1 MTTKEKA
8 IQLIRENDYTN
19 VRIADMVGVDE
30 ATIRRWKKEILG
42 SNSPVE
48 GVTGVEEGED
58 TLTAHFTSTKPI
70 ATKEEAAEKAGIDL
84 TQWVVEKVKT
94 KAYQTTI
101 KTKING
107 KEVPVVQQMWAI
119 AVSFVKKAGPST
131 QEQIESLV
139 DGVLKAKGHI
149 ERVRTPI
156 YIKSVTEQQ
165 KIVIADPHL
174 SKLCWP
180 KSTGHEAYDIDIA
193 RKLVLGGVQWLVG
206 REGGVKSR
214 VLAFLGDYFHYDTLQ
229 GTTTAGTM
237 QDRDSRLPKMLEDGA
252 AIAVEAIDYAAR
264 LGHVKVILVPGNHD
278 AVLTSALQRIL
289 VAEFRQIGSVEI
301 DDTHT
306 KRKVHT
312 FGRNLF
318 LYDHGDKRKKEL
330 ASTMAIEHPELWGA
344 STYREVHTGHL
355 HQEIEQFHGTFTH
368 HGCLVYTHPSMSPPD
383 QWHAD
388 EQYVGATRGMKAYTY
403 DYGGG
408 QVASF
413 TASPR
418 LLLR

>member
-19 VRIADMVGVDE
+19 VRIAEMVGVDE

-70 ATKEEAAEKAGIDL
+70 ATKEEAAQKAGIDL

-131 QEQIESLV
+131 QEQVESLV
-139 DGVLKAKGHI
+139 DGVLKARNHT
-149 ERVRTPI
+149 ERVRTPLI
-156 YIKSVTEQQ
+156 IKSVTEQQ

-306 KRKVHT
+306 KRKIHT
-312 FGRNLF
+312 FGKNLF
-318 LYDHGDKRKKEL
+318 LYDHGDKNKKKL
-330 ASTMAIEHPELWGA
+330 AHTLAVENRSLWGQ
-344 STYREVHTGHL
+344 STYCEIHTGHL
-355 HQEIEQFHGTFTH
+355 HQEIEQFYGTETH